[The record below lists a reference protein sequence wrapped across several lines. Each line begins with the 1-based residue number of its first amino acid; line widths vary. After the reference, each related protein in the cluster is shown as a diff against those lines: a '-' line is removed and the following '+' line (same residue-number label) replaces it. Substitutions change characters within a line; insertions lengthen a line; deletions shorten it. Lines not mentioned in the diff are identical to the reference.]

1 MTSYRSYSL
10 LAPAVVAALCA
21 FATGSRAE
29 TTGAARAADV
39 LGTTVVSTTAANAAD
54 ATAAANTGATVG
66 DASAAKAGA
75 ALALRAAL
83 MTTEAAPAAAVATT
97 VPAEAAH
104 AAPAAAAADTKAAA
118 LALQPVAALEA
129 KPANAPAQNN
139 SAANTP
145 APVAPAPA
153 PVTSPEALLNG
164 AAPGGQTAAADPA
177 DSDDPKDL
185 WDRIRRGFR
194 MPDLTGPL
202 VDRNE
207 KFYASKPE
215 YVGRMTERASR
226 YLYHIVAEIERRN
239 MPTEIALLPFIESAF
254 NPEAMSKAK
263 ASGMW
268 QFIPGTGKTYG
279 LKQNMFL
286 DERRD
291 VLESTRAALDYLSK
305 LHDMF
310 GDWQLALAA
319 YNWGEGAVQRAIA
332 QNQKRGKPTNYESLK
347 MPGETKLYVPKLQ
360 AVKNIIANP
369 GQFNLALPPVQNQE
383 YFTTVTKNRD
393 IDVDTAA
400 RFAGMSVDEFRALNP
415 SFNKPVIVGATM
427 PQLVLPKDKA
437 EQFLANL
444 DFAQGSLSSY
454 TAYKMEPKDT
464 LDSVAARFQTT
475 TARLR
480 DINGVPAGAR
490 LRAGATLLVPRPAG
504 VEGDIPADVAENATL
519 LYEPTRTVK
528 RVAIK
533 VRKGES
539 LASLAKRQRVTTA
552 QLTQW
557 NGFSS
562 SVRLQTG
569 QTVFIERTVSASPK
583 KAGAATRTAS
593 TRKHSSRTKHA
604 AAGRPGRANTAHR

>member
-10 LAPAVVAALCA
+10 LAPAVVAVLCA
-21 FATGSRAE
+21 FAPGSRAD
-29 TTGAARAADV
+29 TIAAARATDV
-39 LGTTVVSTTAANAAD
+39 LSTTVGSTTAANAAD
-54 ATAAANTGATVG
+54 AAAAANTSTTAG

-75 ALALRAAL
+75 ALALRAVT
-83 MTTEAAPAAAVATT
+83 MTTEAAPAAAVATAL
-97 VPAEAAH
+97 PAPDAAH
-104 AAPAAAAADTKAAA
+104 AAPAVADTKTAAP
-118 LALQPVAALEA
+118 LALQPVATLDP
-129 KPANAPAQNN
+129 KPANAVAQP
-139 SAANTP
+139 SAATLPAPGTP
-145 APVAPAPA
+145 AAPATA
-153 PVTSPEALLNG
+153 NPEALLNG
-164 AAPGGQTAAADPA
+164 ALPNAQTAATPDPA
-177 DSDDPKDL
+177 AEDPKDL

-202 VDRNE
+202 VDRTE

-226 YLYHIVAEIERRN
+226 YLYHIVGEIERRN

-319 YNWGEGAVQRAIA
+319 YNWGEGAVQRAIT

-347 MPGETKLYVPKLQ
+347 MPGETRLYVPKLQ

-369 GQFNLALPPVQNQE
+369 KQFNLALPPVENEE
-383 YFTTVTKNRD
+383 YFTTITKNRD
-393 IDVDTAA
+393 IDIDTAA

-454 TAYKMEPKDT
+454 TAYKMESKDT
-464 LDSVAARFQTT
+464 LDSVAAQFHTT

-490 LRAGATLLVPRPAG
+490 LRAGATLLVPKPAG

-528 RVAIK
+528 RVAVK

-539 LASLAKRQRVTTA
+539 LASLAKRQRVTTT
-552 QLTQW
+552 QLAQW
-557 NGFSS
+557 NGFSP
-562 SVRLQTG
+562 SVRLQSG

-583 KAGAATRTAS
+583 RAGATSRTAS
-593 TRKHSSRTKHA
+593 TRKHSTRTRHA
-604 AAGRPGRANTAHR
+604 AAGRPGRANTARR